1 MKPVSWGTDNQGV
14 INALE
19 NAYNMRLRVRLYLGY
34 ETDGKTWGEEHD
46 VEGTIGF
53 STGPKP
59 VPLLINNRGS
69 LGGPS
74 ILTHCILRVV
84 TSSSPYTVLYTCP
97 NFDNGHW
104 EVRDADAFLP
114 PEYTTSVYRDGEN
127 VANFRQKSAAV
138 RWVKQ
143 MTKGTD
149 SPVVINCK

>member
-1 MKPVSWGTDNQGV
+1 MKPVSWETNNQGV

-19 NAYNMRLRVRLYLGY
+19 NAYNMRLRVRLYLGD
-34 ETDGKTWGEEHD
+34 EATGKTWGEEHD
-46 VEGTIGF
+46 VEGIIGF
-53 STGPKP
+53 SMGPKR
-59 VPLLINNRGS
+59 VPLLIYNGRS
-69 LGGPS
+69 LGGGA

-84 TSSSPYTVLYTCP
+84 KSSSPYTVLYTCP
-97 NFDNGHW
+97 NFDNGRW
-104 EVRDADAFLP
+104 EVLDAAAGLP

-138 RWVKQ
+138 RWTKQ